1 MTPINFYV
9 GWDSSQ
15 STASFKAWRSIAKH
29 VAPQIGIFKIHF
41 VALNQLGNKYWRKHD
56 GTEST
61 EFTYSRFLVPH
72 LSGYEGYSVFCDCD
86 FMWRKDPMELLDY
99 INGDPVRVV
108 KHDITPEQLSATKM
122 NGKVQKWYPRKN
134 WSSMMLFNN
143 AHPDCRKLTPEAVST
158 MPASWLHGFE
168 WTNIDATEGLP
179 RKFNHLVGYYDD
191 PDPVAVHF
199 TDGGPWL
206 PGYENVEFATEWRN
220 V

>member
-1 MTPINFYV
+1 
-9 GWDSSQ
+9 
-15 STASFKAWRSIAKH
+15 
-29 VAPQIGIFKIHF
+29 
-41 VALNQLGNKYWRKHD
+41 
-56 GTEST
+56 
-61 EFTYSRFLVPH
+61 
-72 LSGYEGYSVFCDCD
+72 
-86 FMWRKDPMELLDY
+86 MWRKDPMELMDY
-99 INGDPVRVV
+99 INDDPVRVV

-143 AHPDCRKLTPEAVST
+143 AHPDCRKLTPESVST